1 MVNFFT
7 DDDLVGAQQFPADE
21 GTLQLAT
28 EITTAKAGTTRFRAR
43 FANLALGVTP
53 QIRVWDAGD
62 QLVAG
67 PLSFS
72 TTTPGQWNSTSGS
85 KTALPAGTYRITFQT
100 DRYVARTGFFSG
112 GPIGRGDLTGITS
125 RVGTSTLAPPTSNS
139 TAAFF
144 ADLDDWVADDD
155 PDPEPEPE
163 PEPGDPVVEEPRVGE
178 SLRLAK
184 VMDEI
189 ALAVSAIAGIR
200 MYGYPNADIRVGD
213 AGAGYVSYPERVL
226 FNQTYSRGTAGYTA
240 VRICLLT
247 GNPWQ
252 KQSRDRVARW
262 ADADG
267 PSSVVARLEEWAWTT
282 CDDLTVM
289 DGRFEI
295 ETIAGVDYLALV
307 LFADVDGSGRD

>member
-1 MVNFFT
+1 MSFFFT
-7 DDDLVGAQQFPADE
+7 DGDLS
-21 GTLQLAT
+21 GTLQFSEAEVEIAT
-28 EITTAKAGTTRFRAR
+28 EFTVPPGGSAAFRWR
-43 FANLALGVTP
+43 TP
-53 QIRVWDAGD
+53 ST
-62 QLVAG
+62 L
-67 PLSFS
+67 PLS
-72 TTTPGQWNSTSGS
+72 TPTLKIWNLSGEQIATRS
-85 KTALPAGTYRITFQT
+85 FDSALIGNAWAIAGAANRLSLPSGGTYRVSVNTN
-100 DRYVARTGFFSG
+100 RYTAESGFFAG
-112 GPIGRGDLTGITS
+112 AVVRGDVTGVQAAFNS
-125 RVGTSTLAPPTSNS
+125 VGGNFPSTPS
-139 TAAFF
+139 TASYWVDIDWQ
-144 ADLDDWVADDD
+144 ADE

-163 PEPGDPVVEEPRVGE
+163 PTPGDEVVEEPRVGE

-189 ALAVSAIAGIR
+189 ALAVSAIAGLR

-213 AGAGYVSYPERVL
+213 AGAGYVTYPEQVL
-226 FNQTYSRGTAGYTA
+226 FNQTYSRGTAGYTGI
-240 VRICLLT
+240 RIALLT

-252 KQSRDRVARW
+252 KQARDRVARW

-295 ETIAGVDYLALV
+295 ETIAGIDYLALV